1 MKLSNETISRIENNL
16 KLHINYK
23 GIPSGGKYLIEM
35 DKLTCNYSGA
45 RGLALSNMLEDYFS
59 QVGVNNLSDA
69 LERIRN
75 F

>member
-16 KLHINYK
+16 KLHIDYK
-23 GIPSGGKYLIEM
+23 GVSSGGKYLIEM
-35 DKLTCNYSGA
+35 DKLTFNYPGA
-45 RGLALSNMLEDYFS
+45 RGLALSNMLGDYFS